1 MSSDN
6 PTITEKTIADP
17 KTHYGSGKASTW
29 RFIAQRAT
37 AVLNVVF
44 TVFLIWL
51 VVRLAGADLEAMGD
65 LLSNPIVC
73 VVVGLM
79 IISAAIH
86 MEIGMREVIDDY
98 VHGEAALRLTLAL
111 NTLVCAVVALAA
123 LAALI
128 KLAFWG

>member
-1 MSSDN
+1 MNSDN
-6 PTITEKTIADP
+6 LISEKTIANP

-29 RFIAQRAT
+29 RFIIQRVT
-37 AVLNVVF
+37 AALNVVF
-44 TVFLIWL
+44 TIFIIWL
-51 VVRLAGADLEAMGD
+51 VVRLAGASVETMGD
-65 LLSNPIVC
+65 LLSNPVVC

-98 VHGEAALRLTLAL
+98 VHGEAALKMTLGL
-111 NTLVCAVVALAA
+111 NTFVCAVVALAA
-123 LAALI
+123 LVALI

>member
-1 MSSDN
+1 MSSN
-6 PTITEKTIADP
+6 TTITEKTIANP

-51 VVRLAGADLEAMGD
+51 VVRLAGADVEAMGD
-65 LLSNPIVC
+65 LLSNPVVC

-86 MEIGMREVIDDY
+86 MEIGMREVLDDY
-98 VHGEAALRLTLAL
+98 VHGEAALKLSLML

>member
-1 MSSDN
+1 MSAAS
-6 PTITEKTIADP
+6 EKAIADP
-17 KTHYGSGKASTW
+17 KTHYGSGRMASW
-29 RFIAQRAT
+29 RFIVQRLT
-37 AVLNVVF
+37 AGLNIVF
-44 TVFLIWL
+44 TIFLIWL
-51 VVRLAGADLEAMGD
+51 VVRLAGADVEAIGD
-65 LLSNPIVC
+65 LLSNPVVA

-111 NTLVCAVVALAA
+111 NTLVAAVVALAA

>member
-6 PTITEKTIADP
+6 TISEKTIANP

-29 RFIAQRAT
+29 RFIVQRVT
-37 AVLNVVF
+37 AALNVVF
-44 TVFLIWL
+44 TIFIIWL
-51 VVRLAGADLEAMGD
+51 VVRLAGASVETMGD
-65 LLSNPIVC
+65 LLSNPVVAI
-73 VVVGLM
+73 VVGLM

-98 VHGEAALRLTLAL
+98 VHGETALKLTLAL
-111 NTLVCAVVALAA
+111 NTLVSAVVALAA

>member
-1 MSSDN
+1 MSSN
-6 PTITEKTIADP
+6 TTITEKTIANP
-17 KTHYGSGKASTW
+17 KTHYGSGRASTW

-51 VVRLAGADLEAMGD
+51 VVRLAGADVEAMGD
-65 LLSNPIVC
+65 LLSNPVVC

-86 MEIGMREVIDDY
+86 MEIGMREVLDDY
-98 VHGEAALRLTLAL
+98 VHGGAALKLSLML

>member
-6 PTITEKTIADP
+6 TIPEKTIANP

-29 RFIAQRAT
+29 RFIVQRAT

-44 TVFLIWL
+44 TIFLIWL
-51 VVRLAGADLEAMGD
+51 VVRLAGADVEAMGD
-65 LLSNPIVC
+65 LLSNPVVC

-79 IISAAIH
+79 IISAAVH

-98 VHGEAALRLTLAL
+98 VHGEAALKLTLAF
-111 NTLVCAVVALAA
+111 NTLICAVVALGA

>member
-1 MSSDN
+1 MSSN
-6 PTITEKTIADP
+6 TTITEKTIANP

-51 VVRLAGADLEAMGD
+51 VVRLAGAGVDAMGD
-65 LLSNPIVC
+65 ILANPIVA
-73 VVVGLM
+73 VVVALM
-79 IISAAIH
+79 IISATIH
-86 MEIGMREVIDDY
+86 MRIGMREVIEDY
-98 VHGEAALRLTLAL
+98 VHGEAALKLSLML